1 MLRMVPKT
9 FSWTLSVMDGA
20 EPVAQAVNVSWW
32 KDKAEINLQGATYI
46 ARREGVMSGAYLL
59 ESPTGVVAR
68 ATKPSVWRRSLIVE
82 HAGRTYTL
90 GPASAWRREFVL
102 FEGST
107 RIGSISPE
115 SMFTRRAVVDLPPSV
130 PFIAQVFII
139 WLTATLWKH
148 DEASGTAGAAAA
160 G

>member
-9 FSWTLSVMDGA
+9 CSWTFSVMDGA
-20 EPVAQAVNVSWW
+20 EPVAQAVNASWW
-32 KDKAEINLQGATYI
+32 SDKAEINLQGATYI

-68 ATKPSVWRRSLIVE
+68 ATKPSIWRRSLIVE
-82 HAGRTYTL
+82 HAGHTYIL
-90 GPASAWRREFVL
+90 RPASAWRREFVL
-102 FEGST
+102 CDGPT

-115 SMFTRRAVVDLPPSV
+115 SVFTRRAVVDLPPAL
-130 PFIAQVFII
+130 PLIAQVFII
-139 WLTATLWKH
+139 WLTATIWKH
-148 DEASGTAGAAAA
+148 DEAAGATGAAAA